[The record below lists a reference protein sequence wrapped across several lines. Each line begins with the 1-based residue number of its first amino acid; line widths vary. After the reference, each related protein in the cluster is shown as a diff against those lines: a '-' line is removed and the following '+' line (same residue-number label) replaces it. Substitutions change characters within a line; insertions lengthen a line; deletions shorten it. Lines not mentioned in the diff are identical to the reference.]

1 MSRPFKQ
8 APPAAP
14 AAAPASSPDPGAV
27 ERMATRLGRVLAGG
41 THRVTREVE
50 LPRVGKAIVRLLTR
64 LEEEEVA
71 IELAAWIHRNGEE
84 RGLSDAAL
92 VATGR
97 MPVSSRR
104 ALEVCCRAF
113 RDPEDLT
120 KPLGTREEWEQLDD
134 TILGAA
140 NIAYEDLAE
149 ELDPVGE
156 LELDAPTMA
165 MIDAAVKKNDRASLT
180 SFGARMLA
188 AYAITSADR
197 PASSATEK

>member
-1 MSRPFKQ
+1 MSRPLQKKP
-8 APPAAP
+8 ASPPTAAS
-14 AAAPASSPDPGAV
+14 SSPDPAAV

-41 THRVTREVE
+41 THQVTRIVE
-50 LPRVGKAIVRLLTR
+50 LPRVGKAAVRLLTR

-71 IELAAWIHRNGEE
+71 LELAAWIHRNAEE
-84 RGLSDAAL
+84 KGLSDASL

-120 KPLGTREEWEQLDD
+120 TAFGTREEWEQLDD
-134 TILGAA
+134 TILAAA

-156 LELDAPTMA
+156 LELDAGTMA
-165 MIDAAVKKNDRASLT
+165 VIEAAVKKNDRASLT
-180 SFGARMLA
+180 SFGARSLA
-188 AYAITSADR
+188 AYAITSAAR
-197 PASSATEK
+197 RASSEPATS